1 VNDNKYNLMINTTN
15 KIVESEIGEKLIN
28 LLNNKFSSNGYQ
40 KFTVDELANE
50 LHISK
55 KTIYKSFLQKEDLV
69 RKLLIDKLNFAYTV
83 IVANIQA
90 QTNVVD
96 KFVEFSKMI
105 KDHFVFFN
113 GESLNRLQHYHPKL
127 ANEIITFKNER
138 VIPLIKLLLR
148 IGRKQKIILDIQDEI
163 IIKVFTSSLSSIA
176 EMKNNSND
184 NLSYHKAFIT
194 AFDMLLNGILTKKG
208 KQLLI
213 NKRINNE
220 NN

>member
-1 VNDNKYNLMINTTN
+1 
-15 KIVESEIGEKLIN
+15 
-28 LLNNKFSSNGYQ
+28 
-40 KFTVDELANE
+40 
-50 LHISK
+50 
-55 KTIYKSFLQKEDLV
+55 
-69 RKLLIDKLNFAYTV
+69 
-83 IVANIQA
+83 
-90 QTNVVD
+90 
-96 KFVEFSKMI
+96 
-105 KDHFVFFN
+105 
-113 GESLNRLQHYHPKL
+113 
-127 ANEIITFKNER
+127 
-138 VIPLIKLLLR
+138 
-148 IGRKQKIILDIQDEI
+148 RKQKIILDIQDEI

>member
-1 VNDNKYNLMINTTN
+1 MTKQEQQKQ
-15 KIVESEIGEKLIN
+15 KIAEFALTHYRQHG
-28 LLNNKFSSNGYQ
+28 FSKVPMDDIASG
-40 KFTVDELANE
+40 LR
-50 LHISK
+50 ISK
-55 KTIYKSFLQKEDLV
+55 KTIYKSFGQKEDLV
-69 RKLLIDKLNFAYTV
+69 RKLLIDKLNFAHAV

-96 KFVEFSKMI
+96 EFVEFSKMI
-105 KDHFVFFN
+105 KDYFVIFK
-113 GESLNRLQHYHPKL
+113 GESLNRLKHYHLKL

-148 IGRKQKIILDIQDEI
+148 DGRRQKIILDIEDEI
-163 IIKVFTSSLSSIA
+163 IIRAFTSSLSSIA
-176 EMKNNSND
+176 EKKNNGND
-184 NLSYHKAFIT
+184 NLSYHIAFIT
-194 AFDMLLNGILTKKG
+194 AFNMLLNGILTKKG